1 MTTIISLFCQVNFV
15 GRMLTTAVTM
25 AARTMG
31 NVLTASD
38 HSLAFVPRD
47 SPAACARTKWTS
59 ACPALVTKAPPVWT
73 GWTPSPACVPQ
84 VNTAIII
91 SHFNILSTLL
101 LLLARSLRIPVWP
114 SAEHV
119 PLIPLP
125 QWRHLC
131 HQGKQLQV
139 YLCPGILG
147 ETVSHK

>member
-15 GRMLTTAVTM
+15 GRMLTTAITM

-91 SHFNILSTLL
+91 LALSSYYWPGHSG
-101 LLLARSLRIPVWP
+101 SLCDQVLSMCHSSPCHNGATCVTRESNFKCICAQGY
-114 SAEHV
+114 SGK
-119 PLIPLP
+119 
-125 QWRHLC
+125 LC
-131 HQGKQLQV
+131 LTSK
-139 YLCPGILG
+139 
-147 ETVSHK
+147 